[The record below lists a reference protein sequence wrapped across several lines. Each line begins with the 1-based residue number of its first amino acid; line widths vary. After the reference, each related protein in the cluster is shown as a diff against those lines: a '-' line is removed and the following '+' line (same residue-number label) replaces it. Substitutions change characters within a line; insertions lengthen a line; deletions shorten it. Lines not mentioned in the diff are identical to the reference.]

1 VTLADRHDPA
11 PVRETEVVFEGRV
24 WDVRRDVVDLPTGP
38 VVRDYVQHTGAVA
51 IVVVDDA
58 DRVLLIRQY
67 RHPIRTHEWELP
79 AGLLDVPG
87 EPPEVTA
94 SRELWEEADLRAERW
109 WRLGEHHSS
118 PGGLTER
125 MHVFLARG
133 LTVVPEDERHVR
145 TDEEAGLKTR
155 WVPLDE
161 VADAILAGHLGNA
174 TLIVSVL
181 MARELRSRGW
191 AGLRPVESLD

>member
-1 VTLADRHDPA
+1 
-11 PVRETEVVFEGRV
+11 
-24 WDVRRDVVDLPTGP
+24 
-38 VVRDYVQHTGAVA
+38 
-51 IVVVDDA
+51 
-58 DRVLLIRQY
+58 
-67 RHPIRTHEWELP
+67 
-79 AGLLDVPG
+79 
-87 EPPEVTA
+87 
-94 SRELWEEADLRAERW
+94 
-109 WRLGEHHSS
+109 
-118 PGGLTER
+118 

-191 AGLRPVESLD
+191 AGLRPIESLD